1 MLDGAAEHHGAST
14 LAWPSAYLSLV
25 VDSTGSTVG
34 LTAGCEDSQALS
46 IDKTQR
52 SQSQRQRIAI
62 RIDRL

>member
-1 MLDGAAEHHGAST
+1 MLDGTAEHHGASSRAVG
-14 LAWPSAYLSLV
+14 LLLV

-52 SQSQRQRIAI
+52 SQSQRQRIA